1 MEENTR
7 LGYGIGLGLLA
18 MGLFVVY
25 VPVLLILFVDKEFR
39 RSTAY
44 IIITHIGVMDVLQ
57 LLIHMYAAVAVIA
70 DIHIQS
76 VIQKVIGALL
86 TGLWFSMI
94 CFTIFLTF
102 NRLSSILLERWFPIL
117 TSLYLNYVLF
127 GVCYLSFIIPF
138 LLKLLPFC
146 NYVFNPRTFSWSYLP
161 TDDVLSAI
169 MSETSTYLLLVFVIA
184 STITYASIFCYIG
197 FFSSSK
203 LSKREFRI
211 TIQVIADRKMPAVE
225 RQLIECLHH
234 VIKGT
239 EPHQVGILCPQD
251 DQRKALTEQFGPKTS
266 TPFCKE
272 VDSLKQLSN
281 LDALIVNQALDEV
294 RSLSIFTELVV
305 VV

>member
-1 MEENTR
+1 MEEDTR

-25 VPVLLILFVDKEFR
+25 VPVLVILFVDKEFR

-44 IIITHIGVMDVLQ
+44 IIMTHIGVMDVLQ
-57 LLIHMYAAVAVIA
+57 LLIHMYAAIAVIA

-76 VIQKVIGALL
+76 IIQKVIGALL

-102 NRLSSILLERWFPIL
+102 NRLSCILLERWFPIL
-117 TSLYLNYVLF
+117 TSLYFNYVLF

-161 TDDVLSAI
+161 TDDVLSVI

-203 LSKREFRI
+203 LSKREFRL
-211 TIQVIADRKMPAVE
+211 TIQVSMIILYFLLSFLYWTFRAPLFGITTLSDYVSCIVWVVMNGIHPIIYLIFNHRLQYSFIYMLTHRKLPGDV
-225 RQLIECLHH
+225 
-234 VIKGT
+234 
-239 EPHQVGILCPQD
+239 
-251 DQRKALTEQFGPKTS
+251 S
-266 TPFCKE
+266 
-272 VDSLKQLSN
+272 SLGQAAKLVKISKDTTLS
-281 LDALIVNQALDEV
+281 
-294 RSLSIFTELVV
+294 R
-305 VV
+305 